1 MRKKI
6 VLIVTAL
13 IMALSVCSL
22 VACKN
27 ENEGAGNETAKVIA
41 VSAAEYKTADEAVRG
56 YVENEL
62 AVYDYEELMYSAEF
76 VSKESKGDA
85 DSEKLGLTEADKKDL
100 AKAELFGVTAK
111 IKFAV
116 DEETFAAAAP
126 EAEQPETVTANMKM
140 YVLKYGEGKF
150 AYAVP
155 EAKIGER
162 VTNSEINKAFNSD
175 THSNC
180 TETEIDEELGKD
192 GATWVFDTAG
202 VIQRTATEEMHVSYH
217 DKTRFEAGTP
227 NYTLEEKRDYYDYK
241 VTEGA
246 KTYGTRSGSSEVS
259 ELSKTV
265 AESLKTY
272 ISQNTTGV
280 LGYYP
285 GAKGLVKTATG
296 AKAAITFLDGLDCE
310 GECSVTITDGKL
322 TQIMFWAIAET
333 EQGGKPVKM
342 GMKMTVK
349 YEKFGN
355 TAITGATEA
364 KQKIDAYKAQQAE

>member
-27 ENEGAGNETAKVIA
+27 ENEGAGDETAKVIA

-62 AVYDYEELMYSAEF
+62 AVYDGEDPMLTAEF

-100 AKAELFGVTAK
+100 AKAELFVVTAK

-140 YVLKYGEGKF
+140 YVLKYGESKF

-192 GATWVFDTAG
+192 GATWVFDSASVT
-202 VIQRTATEEMHVSYH
+202 QYTATEQMYVSYH

-227 NYTLEEKRDYYDYK
+227 NYTENASDYYRYE

-246 KTYGTRSGSSEVS
+246 KTYGTRSGSSDVS

-272 ISQNTTGV
+272 ISQYTTGV
-280 LGYYP
+280 MGFYP

-322 TQIMFWAIAET
+322 TQIMFWAIAES

-349 YEKFGN
+349 YEKFGS

-364 KQKIDAYKAQQAE
+364 KEKVAAYKAQHAE

>member
-41 VSAAEYKTADEAVRG
+41 VSAAEYKTADEAVLG

-62 AVYDYEELMYSAEF
+62 AVYDGEDPMLTAEF

-111 IKFAV
+111 IKFAL
-116 DEETFAAAAP
+116 DQETYAAAAP
-126 EAEQPETVTANMKM
+126 EAEQPETVTANMKV
-140 YVLKYGEGKF
+140 YVLKYGESKF

-162 VTNSEINKAFNSD
+162 VTNSEIKKAFNYD

-180 TETEIDEELGKD
+180 TEINIDEALGED
-192 GATWVFDTAG
+192 GATWVFDSAS
-202 VIQRTATEEMHVSYH
+202 VIQHTATERMHVSYH

-227 NYTLEEKRDYYDYK
+227 NYTLEENRDYYDYV
-241 VTEGA
+241 VTEGE
-246 KTYGTRSGSSEVS
+246 KTYDTSSGNNDVY
-259 ELSKTV
+259 ELSTTV
-265 AESLKTY
+265 ANSFKRY
-272 ISQNTTGV
+272 IAQNTTGV
-280 LGYYP
+280 LGFYA

-310 GECSVTITDGKL
+310 GECAVMITDGKL
-322 TQIMFWAIAET
+322 TQISFWAIADVEEGGQT
-333 EQGGKPVKM
+333 EKE
-342 GMKMTVK
+342 GMKMTLK
-349 YEKFGN
+349 YEKIGS

-364 KQKIDAYKAQQAE
+364 KEKVAAYKAQHAE

>member
-27 ENEGAGNETAKVIA
+27 ENEGAGDETAKVIA

-62 AVYDYEELMYSAEF
+62 AVYDGEDPMLTAEF

-85 DSEKLGLTEADKKDL
+85 DLEKLGLTEADKKDL
-100 AKAELFGVTAK
+100 AKAELFVVTAK

-140 YVLKYGEGKF
+140 YVLKYGESKF

-192 GATWVFDTAG
+192 GATWVFDSASVT
-202 VIQRTATEEMHVSYH
+202 QYTATEQMYVSYH

-227 NYTLEEKRDYYDYK
+227 NYTENASDYYRYE

-246 KTYGTRSGSSEVS
+246 KTYGTRSGSSDVS

-272 ISQNTTGV
+272 ISQYTTGV
-280 LGYYP
+280 MGFYP

-322 TQIMFWAIAET
+322 TQIMFWAIAES

-349 YEKFGN
+349 YEKFGS

-364 KQKIDAYKAQQAE
+364 KQKIEAYKAQQAE

>member
-13 IMALSVCSL
+13 IMALPVCSL

-180 TETEIDEELGKD
+180 TETEIMEGLNKD
-192 GATWVFDTAG
+192 VATWKFASASVT
-202 VIQRTATEEMHVSYH
+202 QYTATEPM
-217 DKTRFEAGTP
+217 
-227 NYTLEEKRDYYDYK
+227 
-241 VTEGA
+241 
-246 KTYGTRSGSSEVS
+246 
-259 ELSKTV
+259 
-265 AESLKTY
+265 
-272 ISQNTTGV
+272 
-280 LGYYP
+280 
-285 GAKGLVKTATG
+285 
-296 AKAAITFLDGLDCE
+296 
-310 GECSVTITDGKL
+310 
-322 TQIMFWAIAET
+322 
-333 EQGGKPVKM
+333 
-342 GMKMTVK
+342 
-349 YEKFGN
+349 
-355 TAITGATEA
+355 
-364 KQKIDAYKAQQAE
+364 

>member
-22 VACKN
+22 VACKD
-27 ENEGAGNETAKVIA
+27 ENEGAGDETAKVIA
-41 VSAAEYKTADEAVRG
+41 VSAAEYKTADEAVLG

-76 VSKESKGDA
+76 VSKESKGEA
-85 DSEKLGLTEADKKDL
+85 DVGKLGLTDADKKDL

-116 DEETFAAAAP
+116 DEGMFAAAAP
-126 EAEQPETVTANMKM
+126 EAEQPEAVTANMKM
-140 YVLKYGEGKF
+140 YVLKYGESKF

-162 VTNSEINKAFNSD
+162 VANSEINKAFNYD

-180 TETEIDEELGKD
+180 TETEIDEELGED
-192 GATWVFDTAG
+192 GKTWAFDSAS
-202 VIQRTATEEMHVSYH
+202 VVQHTATEQMNVRYN

-246 KTYGTRSGSSEVS
+246 KTYGTSSGNNDVS

-265 AESLKTY
+265 AESFKTY

-280 LGYYP
+280 MGFYP

-296 AKAAITFLDGLDCE
+296 AKAVITFLDGLDCE
-310 GECSVTITDGKL
+310 GECAVTITDGKL

-333 EQGGKPVKM
+333 EEGGQTMKM
-342 GMKMTVK
+342 GMKMTLK
-349 YEKFGN
+349 YEKFGS
-355 TAITGATEA
+355 TTITGATDA
-364 KQKIDAYKAQQAE
+364 KQKIEAYKAQQTE